1 MMRKLL
7 LGILLC
13 SVGFG
18 VSASDEDKEIK
29 VIEHAKQEACK
40 SDKNCEKYFVDAIGI
55 SAMVARYHGECIV
68 DKDTSEQCKDAE
80 KLYRHIMK
88 KYESNS

>member
-7 LGILLC
+7 LGLLLC

-18 VSASDEDKEIK
+18 AAANNEDKEIK
-29 VIEHAKQEACK
+29 VIENAKQEACK
-40 SDKNCEKYFVDAIGI
+40 GDKNCEKYFVDAVGI
-55 SAMVARYHGECIV
+55 SAMVSRYHGECVV

-80 KLYRHIMK
+80 KLYRHIMN
-88 KYESNS
+88 KYENNG